1 MGGDKD
7 HRLFGCGNSVGVA
20 RSLVSSPVERCRE
33 MVAHARPDGAPIALT
48 VYPGVHHSFDIAQL
62 TPGVRFRGFWLE
74 YNEPAAKDAEEKTR
88 AFLAAHLAE
97 TSPGEPTAK

>member
-1 MGGDKD
+1 
-7 HRLFGCGNSVGVA
+7 
-20 RSLVSSPVERCRE
+20 
-33 MVAHARPDGAPIALT
+33 
-48 VYPGVHHSFDIAQL
+48 L
-62 TPGVRFRGFWLE
+62 TPGVRYRGFWLE